1 MESRLV
7 ASVTAFVPIGDNC
20 EINKLTLKN
29 NGKTA
34 KEFSV
39 FSHIEFCLW
48 NAVDD
53 STNFQRNLN
62 TGEVEL
68 EPSVIYHKT
77 EYRERRNHYAVYGV
91 NVPIAGFDTDR
102 DSFLGAYRSPSNPE
116 VVDPCIPDTIKDM
129 TIKRT
134 FRGAEYIIK
143 VENPDGNQKGIKKMI
158 VDGKEIEGNLIPI
171 EDGKKHT
178 ILQQLCNIPLDIF
191 NNAYINPYKC

>member
-1 MESRLV
+1 MVMVLV
-7 ASVTAFVPIGDNC
+7 VSVTAFVPIGDNC

-91 NVPIAGFDTDR
+91 NVPVAGFDTDR
-102 DSFLGAYRSPSNPE
+102 DSFLGAYRSRSNPE